1 MIYGNIHAGLS
12 EAAYSEQILRAIR
25 YLRETDVTDLHHGKY
40 PIDGDRFIVQ
50 INEVTTGPKEEKKPE
65 IHRDYIDVQFMVKG
79 HEYIGFYPD
88 RKDGE
93 VLEDLLDSN
102 DVLYYKENPGANEIM
117 LPMTEGCYAIFFPED
132 VHRPCCQM
140 GEAEDIKKIVIKI
153 RVDAL

>member
-12 EAAYSEQILRAIR
+12 SAAYSEQILRAIR
-25 YLRETDVTDLHHGKY
+25 YLKETDVTDMHHGRY

-88 RKDGE
+88 CKDGE
-93 VLEDLLDSN
+93 VLEDLMDSN
-102 DVLYYKENPGANEIM
+102 DVLFYKENPNANEIM

-153 RVDAL
+153 RVDTL